1 MGCRAAR
8 RLRVCLGRRGTAL
21 VILGTGKM
29 AYGAG
34 FLVDPP
40 SPHGLD
46 LLTRFC
52 DLTHWSWLWIA
63 CGAVTLASAFVPV
76 GRDRWGFVAALV
88 PPVVW
93 GTAYL
98 TAFLSGTYSRGV
110 WLALWY
116 ATSHVMLIVWASR
129 VPEFEEPHR
138 TTARRGAD
146 GRPG

>member
-8 RLRVCLGRRGTAL
+8 RLRVCLGRRGNAL
-21 VILGTGKM
+21 AILGAGKM

-34 FLVDPP
+34 LLVSPP
-40 SPHGLD
+40 PPFGLD
-46 LLTRFC
+46 LLTRWC
-52 DLTHWSWLWIA
+52 SLAHWSWLWIA
-63 CGAVTLASAFVPV
+63 CGAVTFASAFVPV
-76 GRDRWGFVAALV
+76 GRDRWGYVAALV

-98 TAFLSGTYSRGV
+98 TAAASGTYARGAF
-110 WLALWY
+110 LAVWY

-129 VPEFEEPHR
+129 VPETGEPHR

>member
-1 MGCRAAR
+1 MGCRTAR
-8 RLRVCLGRRGTAL
+8 RKRAPLGWRGTVL
-21 VILGTGKM
+21 TVLGTGKM
-29 AYGAG
+29 AYGAS
-34 FLVDPP
+34 LLIAPP

-52 DLTHWSWLWIA
+52 DLTHWAWLWIA
-63 CGAVTLASAFVPV
+63 AGLVTFASAFVPV

-110 WLALWY
+110 FVAIWY
-116 ATSHVMLIVWASR
+116 ATSHVALIVLVSR
-129 VPEFEEPHR
+129 VPEFGEPHR